1 MNIDKI
7 QVTRSIGEKDRTQLA
22 SLIHFS
28 TYVHRHLDWR
38 TPLDWIGHPPYFAL
52 ESRDRLIASLACSPD
67 IPEIAW
73 VRVFVSAT
81 TISPQDAWEQLWPPV
96 IDELESQGVR
106 KLAAIPIQ
114 KWFRELLER
123 NGFTRLHHIVTLAW
137 DNTETVEPA
146 PQKGF
151 ALRKMLPEDLKKVE
165 QIDRRAFEPLWQHS
179 FELIELA
186 YEQAAYATIAAI
198 DDEIVGYQIST
209 ATQYGAHLGR
219 LAVDPQAQRRGIGFA
234 LLRHL
239 QRQFKDTGPARISVN
254 THDTNQSSL
263 GLYLKAGFSK
273 TEEIYPVYQYNI

>member
-1 MNIDKI
+1 M
-7 QVTRSIGEKDRTQLA
+7 
-22 SLIHFS
+22 
-28 TYVHRHLDWR
+28 
-38 TPLDWIGHPPYFAL
+38 
-52 ESRDRLIASLACSPD
+52 
-67 IPEIAW
+67 
-73 VRVFVSAT
+73 T
-81 TISPQDAWEQLWPPV
+81 TICHGGLT
-96 IDELESQGVR
+96 
-106 KLAAIPIQ
+106 
-114 KWFRELLER
+114 LLNSCSE
-123 NGFTRLHHIVTLAW
+123 
-137 DNTETVEPA
+137 
-146 PQKGF
+146 
-151 ALRKMLPEDLKKVE
+151 
-165 QIDRRAFEPLWQHS
+165 HS